1 MNEESVLKSLEDCV
15 ALRDI
20 AAMERMVKEFDQLSK
35 EPSKIMD
42 ALCRGMERA
51 RKNSASKDSAVTDLL
66 LSIDCFRI
74 GADRVAGL
82 EPDKNQ
88 AKGPGVVIGV
98 VEGDV
103 HHMGK
108 NIVAAVLSANGFMV
122 YDAGRDVPASKFLE
136 MVRETSAKILA
147 LSVMMST
154 PQNNMAELVRAVRL
168 VSPSTRV
175 IVGGASMDAELG
187 KLIGA
192 DGYAENATTVPEEFF
207 RVLSMKTNFS
217 RNV

>member
-1 MNEESVLKSLEDCV
+1 MNEKSILTSLENYV
-15 ALRDI
+15 AHRDI
-20 AAMERMVKEFDQLSK
+20 AAMEQIVTEFSGLPE

-51 RKNSASKDSAVTDLL
+51 RKNTTEIDCAVTDLL

-74 GADRVAGL
+74 GADWVAGL
-82 EPDKNQ
+82 EPSKNL
-88 AKGPGVVIGV
+88 AKGPSVVIGV

-108 NIVAAVLSANGFMV
+108 NIVAAVLSANGFTV
-122 YDAGRDVPASKFLE
+122 YDAGRDVPGSKFLE
-136 MVRETSAKILA
+136 MVRETNAKILA

-154 PQNNMAELVRAVRL
+154 SQNNMAELVRAVRL
-168 VSPSTRV
+168 VSPTTRV

-187 KLIGA
+187 RRIGA
-192 DGYAENATTVPEEFF
+192 DGYAEDATTVPEEFF
-207 RVLSMKTNFS
+207 RVLSLKSNTSPNI
-217 RNV
+217 